1 MRNSSHDR
9 PENEGVGLTRRRA
22 ADRRGNLR
30 RRRGAA
36 WPGVL
41 ALSLVAVICLGAP
54 PALAFKLSP
63 FVQNFDPAGSGA
75 NRTFRVQNDFST
87 PIAVEI
93 TMVRREMAADGSD
106 VLSDAEDEF
115 IVFPPQMVVPPG
127 QTQTVRVQWIG
138 DPNPAQEIA
147 YRIIAEQLPVR
158 LEREQ
163 EPGIF
168 IKLLVRYVGSVYI
181 VPKGVT
187 SDVGVES
194 TKPVTGEGGARLL
207 ELTVRNRGTAHAILR
222 ELSITVTGT
231 DSGASTTIG
240 PALLEGVTGKNVLA
254 GAIRR
259 FEIAWP
265 EGIPFGPIEATLKF
279 TPGR

>member
-1 MRNSSHDR
+1 MRHSSHDR
-9 PENEGVGLTRRRA
+9 SENEGVGLMRRRA
-22 ADRRGNLR
+22 ADRRG
-30 RRRGAA
+30 RGAA

-41 ALSLVAVICLGAP
+41 ALALAAAVCLGVP

-63 FVQNFDPAGSGA
+63 FVMDFDPAGSGA
-75 NRTFRVQNDFST
+75 NRTFRVQNDFNT

-93 TMVRREMAADGSD
+93 TMARREMAADGSD

-138 DPNPAQEIA
+138 DPNPAKEMA

-187 SDVGVES
+187 SDIGVES
-194 TKPVTGEGGARLL
+194 AKPVTGEGDARLL

-222 ELSITVTGT
+222 ELSITVTAA

-254 GAIRR
+254 GATRK

-265 EGIPFGPIEATLKF
+265 ESIPFGPIEATLEF